1 MFFSE
6 NDITELNSS
15 MSNMQNSNTEA
26 KESEEDYEWEVI
38 YEDNCDKWD
47 CAFKI
52 CFERKKKEVA
62 KHICKF
68 CQFILSFLIIPFLLF
83 LINKRLI

>member
-1 MFFSE
+1 MNAIYGGIYQIFSRRIMKMFFSE
-6 NDITELNSS
+6 KDVTELNSS
-15 MSNMQNSNTEA
+15 MRNMQNSNTEA

-62 KHICKF
+62 KD
-68 CQFILSFLIIPFLLF
+68 
-83 LINKRLI
+83 N

>member
-6 NDITELNSS
+6 KDVTELNSS
-15 MSNMQNSNTEA
+15 MRNMQNSNT

-62 KHICKF
+62 KD
-68 CQFILSFLIIPFLLF
+68 
-83 LINKRLI
+83 N

>member
-1 MFFSE
+1 MEMFFSE

-38 YEDNCDKWD
+38 YENT
-47 CAFKI
+47 I
-52 CFERKKKEVA
+52 CNQ
-62 KHICKF
+62 IY
-68 CQFILSFLIIPFLLF
+68 
-83 LINKRLI
+83 

>member
-1 MFFSE
+1 MNAIYGGIYQIFSRRIMKMFFSE
-6 NDITELNSS
+6 KDVTELNSS

-62 KHICKF
+62 KD
-68 CQFILSFLIIPFLLF
+68 
-83 LINKRLI
+83 N

>member
-1 MFFSE
+1 
-6 NDITELNSS
+6 

-47 CAFKI
+47 CAVKI

-62 KHICKF
+62 KD
-68 CQFILSFLIIPFLLF
+68 
-83 LINKRLI
+83 N

>member
-38 YEDNCDKWD
+38 YEDNC
-47 CAFKI
+47 
-52 CFERKKKEVA
+52 
-62 KHICKF
+62 
-68 CQFILSFLIIPFLLF
+68 
-83 LINKRLI
+83 

>member
-1 MFFSE
+1 MNGIYGGIYQIFSGRIMKMFFSE
-6 NDITELNSS
+6 KDVTELNSS
-15 MSNMQNSNTEA
+15 MRNMQNSNTEA

-62 KHICKF
+62 KD
-68 CQFILSFLIIPFLLF
+68 
-83 LINKRLI
+83 N

>member
-1 MFFSE
+1 MVFMGNLPNFFEEDNEDVFSE
-6 NDITELNSS
+6 KDVTELNSS

-62 KHICKF
+62 KD
-68 CQFILSFLIIPFLLF
+68 
-83 LINKRLI
+83 N

>member
-1 MFFSE
+1 MAQCYR
-6 NDITELNSS
+6 NSGS
-15 MSNMQNSNTEA
+15 LKNGMVAQAHRTSGSFAPRLFSNTEA

-62 KHICKF
+62 KD
-68 CQFILSFLIIPFLLF
+68 
-83 LINKRLI
+83 N

>member
-1 MFFSE
+1 LNAIYGGIYQIFSRRIMKMFFSE
-6 NDITELNSS
+6 KDVTELNSS

-62 KHICKF
+62 KD
-68 CQFILSFLIIPFLLF
+68 
-83 LINKRLI
+83 N

>member
-1 MFFSE
+1 MNGIYGGIYQIFSRMIMKMFFSE
-6 NDITELNSS
+6 KDVTELNSS
-15 MSNMQNSNTEA
+15 MRNMQNSNTEA

-62 KHICKF
+62 KD
-68 CQFILSFLIIPFLLF
+68 
-83 LINKRLI
+83 N

>member
-1 MFFSE
+1 MNAIYGGIYQIFSRRIMKMFFSE
-6 NDITELNSS
+6 KDVTELNSS

-47 CAFKI
+47 CAVKI

-62 KHICKF
+62 KD
-68 CQFILSFLIIPFLLF
+68 
-83 LINKRLI
+83 

>member
-1 MFFSE
+1 MLIEWYLWGNLPNFF
-6 NDITELNSS
+6 
-15 MSNMQNSNTEA
+15 
-26 KESEEDYEWEVI
+26 EEDNEWEVI

-62 KHICKF
+62 KD
-68 CQFILSFLIIPFLLF
+68 
-83 LINKRLI
+83 N

>member
-1 MFFSE
+1 MNAIYGGIYQIFSRRIMKMFFSE
-6 NDITELNSS
+6 KDVTELNSS
-15 MSNMQNSNTEA
+15 MSNMQNSNTEV

-62 KHICKF
+62 KD
-68 CQFILSFLIIPFLLF
+68 
-83 LINKRLI
+83 N

>member
-1 MFFSE
+1 MR
-6 NDITELNSS
+6 
-15 MSNMQNSNTEA
+15 NMQNSNTEA

-62 KHICKF
+62 KD
-68 CQFILSFLIIPFLLF
+68 
-83 LINKRLI
+83 N